1 ARTPRRPLSRVYA
14 GSAEELVGRRRAGRR
29 EGERGRSKSGRS
41 VHGLNC
47 VRHEAGQT
55 FESSNG
61 MTDSNTGSRIPD
73 PAGSRIPDPGLRQAQ
88 AVPSLSRD
96 GSRLRSL
103 LDRRILILDGAM
115 GTMIQ
120 RYTLT

>member
-14 GSAEELVGRRRAGRR
+14 GSAEELVGRRRAGRC

-41 VHGLNC
+41 VHGVNC
-47 VRHEAGQT
+47 VRHEAGKT

-73 PAGSRIPDPGLRQAQ
+73 SAGSRIPDPR
-88 AVPSLSRD
+88 
-96 GSRLRSL
+96 SRLRSL

-120 RYTLT
+120 RYTLTEA